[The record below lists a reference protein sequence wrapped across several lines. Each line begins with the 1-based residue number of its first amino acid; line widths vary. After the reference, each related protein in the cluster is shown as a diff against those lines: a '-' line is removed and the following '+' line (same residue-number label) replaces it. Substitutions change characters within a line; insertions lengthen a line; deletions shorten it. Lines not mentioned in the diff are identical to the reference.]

1 MCILIKKNDIV
12 NEYSNAYHRTIK
24 MKAIE
29 WMDIMNGYQNLRK
42 VLERFILQI
51 GVKKFLWIKTLYHT
65 TYVMEELNGDEIVEL
80 QQINQT
86 EFRAKKVIKKKYN
99 KLCVKWKN
107 YDN

>member
-51 GVKKFLWIKTLYHT
+51 GVKKFL
-65 TYVMEELNGDEIVEL
+65 
-80 QQINQT
+80 
-86 EFRAKKVIKKKYN
+86 
-99 KLCVKWKN
+99 
-107 YDN
+107 